1 MRLFF
6 SKHELKLRRKRTIAA
21 IICVVLVLGVYWILT
36 RPQKAAPEMP
46 TVIVEPVV
54 KDDVEIYGEY
64 VGRIRAQQFVE
75 VRARVEGYL
84 ENMLFAEGTY
94 VNKNQVLFVIN
105 QDQYRAKADK
115 ARAQLKKDEAQAL
128 KAERDLK
135 RIRPLFE
142 QNAASQLDLDNAEA
156 AYESAEATVAM
167 SEADLAQAE
176 MPTVIVEP
184 VVKDDVEIYGE
195 YVGRI
200 RAQQFVEVRARV
212 EGYLENM
219 LFAEGTYVNKNQV
232 LFVINQDQYRAK
244 ADKARA
250 QLKKDEAQALKA
262 ERDLKRIRPLFEQNA
277 ASQLDL
283 DNAEAAYESA
293 EATVAMSEADLAQAE
308 LELGYTIV
316 RSPLSG
322 HISERNVDLGTLV
335 GPGGKSLLATIVKSD
350 TVLVDF
356 SMTALDYLKSKER
369 NINLGQQDSTRSWQ
383 PNITI
388 TLADNTVYP
397 FKGYVDFAEPQ
408 VDPQTGTFSVRAE
421 MPNPKQ
427 VLLPGQFTKVKLL
440 LDVREGALVVPMKA
454 VTIEKGG
461 AYIYT
466 MRRDN
471 AVEKRFI
478 ELGPEVGNN
487 VVVERGLAEGE
498 MVVVEGFHKLTPG
511 MKVRVSQPDAEAQDS
526 ITATKNEVAGAK
538 ENVTGTKDNAK
549 GE

>member
-21 IICVVLVLGVYWILT
+21 IICAVVVLGVYWMLT
-36 RPQKAAPEMP
+36 RPQKATPEMP

-167 SEADLAQAE
+167 SEADLA
-176 MPTVIVEP
+176 
-184 VVKDDVEIYGE
+184 
-195 YVGRI
+195 
-200 RAQQFVEVRARV
+200 
-212 EGYLENM
+212 
-219 LFAEGTYVNKNQV
+219 
-232 LFVINQDQYRAK
+232 
-244 ADKARA
+244 
-250 QLKKDEAQALKA
+250 
-262 ERDLKRIRPLFEQNA
+262 
-277 ASQLDL
+277 
-283 DNAEAAYESA
+283 
-293 EATVAMSEADLAQAE
+293 
-308 LELGYTIV
+308 
-316 RSPLSG
+316 
-322 HISERNVDLGTLV
+322 

-397 FKGYVDFAEPQ
+397 HKGYVDFAEPQ

-466 MRRDN
+466 LRKDD
-471 AVEKRFI
+471 AVEKRFV

-498 MVVVEGFHKLTPG
+498 KVVVEGFHKLTPG
-511 MKVRVSQPDAEAQDS
+511 MKVRISTPETKVKDTTTETGNTS
-526 ITATKNEVAGAK
+526 IEM
-538 ENVTGTKDNAK
+538 KDNTK